1 MLLLALLLPW
11 WLWLWMRPDIGRA
24 EGAGALP
31 RPPRS
36 EEVVVLGPPAAE
48 AVVVVMTVPFEGARR
63 PPPVPTTMAAEAGE
77 PAALALPMYSSR
89 KLS

>member
-1 MLLLALLLPW
+1 MLLLALLPW

-24 EGAGALP
+24 EGAGALL
-31 RPPRS
+31 RC
-36 EEVVVLGPPAAE
+36 EEEALGPPAE
-48 AVVVVMTVPFEGARR
+48 AVVVVMTVPLEGARR